1 MQEKSKLTSRLFV
14 LLVRL
19 TVQSTFI
26 MPGGRLAEKQI
37 DDAID
42 HLTKYYGEVGLERIV
57 DYCVYQ
63 AHRISGFGSAYM
75 PRWKLSHSFGTNSV
89 KRFITRKSGQKYYED
104 KWLSDFRLTREVLLQ
119 HIEDRS
125 THPLFRFIY
134 PDYEDATKRRAL
146 SSAVGYYICGAST
159 LLWTPFSEVCQSC
172 TKSEA
177 CKIRTQKLYPEIYRL
192 RVAEYNG
199 KEVRRG

>member
-42 HLTKYYGEVGLERIV
+42 HLTKHYGEVGLERIV

-63 AHRISGFGSAYM
+63 VHRISGLGSAYM
-75 PRWKLSHSFGTNSV
+75 PRWKLSHSFGTNTA
-89 KRFITRKSGQKYYED
+89 KRFIARKQGQKYYED
-104 KWLSDFRLTREVLLQ
+104 KWLSDFRLTRENLLQ

-134 PDYEDATKRRAL
+134 PDYEDTTKRRAL
-146 SSAVGYYICGAST
+146 SSVVGYYICGAST

-172 TKSEA
+172 IKSEA